1 MEFLEQIR
9 DASHNK
15 SMSLSEILLDGFPEL
30 EEDVDNPV
38 EEVDIS
44 PEEENVLNSTI
55 TISTPSSLLSLSTE
69 TNNALR
75 QFLDFVD
82 SSCSEVLGRSRHR
95 SESSG
100 ESDLRLSESPSGD
113 ESDLL
118 PRLNNAS
125 NACLILTS
133 TLISLVETDY
143 DADISSSSV
152 EIDDMMT

>member
-82 SSCSEVLGRSRHR
+82 SSCSEELGTSRLW

-133 TLISLVETDY
+133 TLISLVEN
-143 DADISSSSV
+143 DISSSSV

>member
-75 QFLDFVD
+75 QFLEFVD
-82 SSCSEVLGRSRHR
+82 SSCSEELGTSRLW

-133 TLISLVETDY
+133 TLISLVEN
-143 DADISSSSV
+143 DISSSSV

>member
-44 PEEENVLNSTI
+44 PEDENVLNSTI

-75 QFLDFVD
+75 QFLEFVD
-82 SSCSEVLGRSRHR
+82 SSCSEELGTSRHR
-95 SESSG
+95 SESPAVGVAKWGRERPSAKT
-100 ESDLRLSESPSGD
+100 EQRQQRLPH
-113 ESDLL
+113 
-118 PRLNNAS
+118 PYFHFNF
-125 NACLILTS
+125 
-133 TLISLVETDY
+133 
-143 DADISSSSV
+143 SS
-152 EIDDMMT
+152 